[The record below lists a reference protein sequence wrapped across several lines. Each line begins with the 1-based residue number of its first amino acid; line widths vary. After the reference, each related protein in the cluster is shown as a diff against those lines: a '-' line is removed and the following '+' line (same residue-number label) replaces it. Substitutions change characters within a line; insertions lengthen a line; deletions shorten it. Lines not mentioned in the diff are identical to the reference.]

1 MKIKLLLPYFFLLF
15 LLLSTLQA
23 RALPY
28 QQTQPS
34 TSDTLKTGKAIV
46 KGRITQADTKEPVP
60 FANVFINNTTLG
72 TTSDE
77 QGYYT
82 LPGVPLGNAELI
94 VSYVGFTPY
103 KRTIRTESISTLTL
117 DISLSP
123 VEQVLGEVQVQ
134 AKQDKTWQRIYRRF
148 ERNILGETVNAPLC
162 KILNPWVLDFNETET
177 TLTATA
183 TQPLEIE
190 NRALGYKLIYYL
202 KQFELSKTGALYL
215 GETKFEELKAENT
228 REEQRWKK
236 NRRDAYMGSI
246 RHFFKSLM
254 DNTWEEEGFLAYKVE
269 RDPIENVQ
277 SMHRFL
283 SRETGNTLS
292 KLIPAKVL
300 FPGPFNFEKRMVF
313 PGKIEIIYIK
323 ANDRNSP
330 YKDAPFQV
338 SRIRIRKGFIE
349 LNSMGQAYDPSSYE
363 ITGYLVKEGVADMLP
378 FNYLPEGSLAAQDA
392 NTVAATSFLDSLQ
405 ARLVRWN
412 TLQAEQ
418 KIYLHL
424 DKNFYVSGEM
434 LWYSTYLVDAS
445 SHGLYPE
452 NQIAY
457 VDLISPDGKLVSH
470 QKVNVVE
477 GRAAGNIALS
487 TLLPTGVYR
496 LRAYTNWMQNAGPDY
511 FFDKPLEIYHIH
523 QKRPIATQNLSQ
535 TNNKALAVQFFP
547 EGGNL
552 VRSITSRVGF
562 KALGPN
568 GKGLAVKGSIL
579 DDEGNKIVSFES
591 NALGMGSFYFKPLPD
606 KKYQAVCESTTGSLT
621 TSLPEILPEGI
632 TLTASQPDSGKIVVK
647 ILSSTKYRQETITLV
662 GQTRGRIYYT
672 HDEKLNNGVA
682 FIEIPVAE
690 FPDGIC
696 QLTLFTAEGVPTCE
710 RLVFVHDAA
719 TEISVNIQ
727 ANKEK
732 YEPRERAEVDLAFSD
747 ASGNPIS
754 ATVSLA
760 VTDAQQIPPDST
772 QEHILSYLLLTSDL
786 KGYIETP
793 TYYFQGSQVGRL
805 EDLDNL
811 LLTQGWRR
819 FTWQPIIAGKRPPI
833 SYPNE
838 KGLVLSGQA
847 LTTSRKKVV
856 PLSNTKLTFIPL
868 DSTYAMPQETV
879 TRADG
884 RFTLPTYDFINTAT
898 VMYEAKDTK
907 GRKTKTTLLLDTLL
921 IPRITSPKFPIKT
934 LEVTHHALTY
944 LKSSRTRSQID
955 SAYAMFDTKMLE
967 EVVVKGKKVTQT
979 PNEFAGVSRL
989 HGEADDVL
997 IIDEKFPVASNI
1009 YEMISGRLAGVQVTR
1024 DAENPNAYNVK
1035 IRNSSSFNL
1044 STQPLYLMDGMPMP
1058 DEEGTALMS
1067 FNPMDVSR
1075 IEILKGASASM
1086 YGVRGGNGVIAI
1098 YTKKGKFASQMPS
1111 REGMEKIKV
1120 TGFDYPK
1127 EFYSPDYEVEK
1138 DENVKPDHRAT
1149 VYWQPLLYTDEN
1161 GKAKISFSNTDITTS
1176 MEIRIEGMSATGDP
1190 IIKTVILGK

>member
-1 MKIKLLLPYFFLLF
+1 MITKLLLYYSFFLWLF
-15 LLLSTLQA
+15 LSTHNA
-23 RALPY
+23 RALSY
-28 QQTQPS
+28 QQSQPVAA
-34 TSDTLKTGKAIV
+34 DTLKTGSV
-46 KGRITQADTKEPVP
+46 KGRITQADNGEPIP
-60 FANVFINNTTLG
+60 FANVFLNNSTVG

-82 LPGVPLGNAELI
+82 LPGVPLGNSELI

-103 KRTIRTESISTLTL
+103 KRALRTESISTLEL
-117 DISLSP
+117 NISLSP
-123 VEQVLGEVQVQ
+123 VEQVLGEVRVQ
-134 AKQDKTWQRIYRRF
+134 AKQDKTWQRLYRRF

-162 KILNPWVLDFNETET
+162 KILNPWVLEFNETES

-246 RHFFKSLM
+246 RHFFKSLI
-254 DNTWEEEGFLAYKVE
+254 DNTWEAEGFLAYKVE

-283 SRETGNTLS
+283 SQETGNTLS

-338 SRIRIRKGFIE
+338 SRIRIRKAFIE

-363 ITGYLVKEGVADMLP
+363 LTGYLVKEGVADMLP
-378 FNYLPEGSLAAQDA
+378 FDYLPAGSLAAQDA
-392 NTVAATSFLDSLQ
+392 NAVAATSFLDSLQ

-434 LWYSTYLVDAS
+434 LWYSAYLVDAS

-452 NQIAY
+452 SQVAY
-457 VDLISPDGKLVSH
+457 IDLISPEGKQINQ
-470 QKVNVVE
+470 QKIKVID
-477 GRAAGNIALS
+477 GRAAGNLALP

-496 LRAYTNWMQNAGPDY
+496 LRAYTNWMQNAAPDY
-511 FFDKPLEIYHIH
+511 FFDKPIEIYHIH
-523 QKRPIATQNLSQ
+523 QKQPIATQNLAQ
-535 TNNKALAVQFFP
+535 TTSKALAVQFFP

-552 VRSITSRVGF
+552 VRNIASRVGF

-568 GKGLAVKGSIL
+568 GKGLAIKGTVM
-579 DDEGNKIVSFES
+579 DEEGNKIVSFES
-591 NALGMGSFYFKPLPD
+591 NALGMGSFYFKPLPG
-606 KKYQAVCESTTGSLT
+606 KKYQAVCESTAGSLIT
-621 TSLPEILPEGI
+621 ALPEIQAEGI
-632 TLTASQPDSGKIVVK
+632 TLTASLPDSGKVEVK
-647 ILSSTKYRQETITLV
+647 ILSSSKYRQETITLV

-672 HDEKLNNGVA
+672 HDEKLTNGVA
-682 FIEIPVAE
+682 FIEIPIAK

-696 QLTLFTAEGVPTCE
+696 QLTLFTSEGKPLCE
-710 RLVFVHDAA
+710 RLLFVHDNG
-719 TEISVNIQ
+719 TEVSVNLQ
-727 ANKEK
+727 ANQEK
-732 YEPRERAEVDLAFSD
+732 YEPREPAEIELTFSD
-747 ASGNPIS
+747 ASGNPVA
-754 ATVSLA
+754 ATVSLS

-786 KGYIETP
+786 KGYIESP
-793 TYYFQGSQVGRL
+793 SYYFQGNQVGRP

-819 FTWQPIIAGKRPPI
+819 FTWQPIIAGQRAPV
-833 SYPNE
+833 SYANE
-838 KGLVLSGQA
+838 KGLVISGQA
-847 LTTSRKKVV
+847 LTTSRKKVL
-856 PLSNTKLTFIPL
+856 PLSNTKLTFIPIDTL
-868 DSTYAMPQETV
+868 YSMPQETT

-884 RFTLPTYDFINTAT
+884 RFVLPTYDFMNTAT
-898 VMYEAKDTK
+898 VMYEAKDAK
-907 GRKTKTTLLLDTLL
+907 SRKTEATLQLDTML
-921 IPRITSPKFPIKT
+921 IPKIMPPKFPVKN
-934 LEVTHHALTY
+934 LDVTSYALTY
-944 LKSSRTRSQID
+944 IKSARTRSQID

-967 EVVVKGKKVTQT
+967 EVVVKGKKVTPT
-979 PNEFAGVSRL
+979 PSESAGVHRL
-989 HGEADDVL
+989 HSQADDVL
-997 IIDEKFPVASNI
+997 IIDEKFPTASNI
-1009 YEMISGRLAGVQVTR
+1009 YELFSGRLAGVQVTR

-1035 IRNSSSFNL
+1035 IRNASSFNS
-1044 STQPLYLMDGMPMP
+1044 STQPLYLMDGMPIQ
-1058 DEEGTALMS
+1058 DLEGTALMS

-1098 YTKKGKFASQMPS
+1098 YTKKGKFSAQMPTT
-1111 REGMEKIKV
+1111 EGMKKIQV
-1120 TGFDYPK
+1120 TGFNYPR

-1138 DENVKPDHRAT
+1138 EENVKPDHRAT
-1149 VYWQPLLYTDEN
+1149 LYWEPLLYTDEN
-1161 GKAKISFSNTDITTS
+1161 GKANISFSNSDVTS
-1176 MEIRIEGMSATGDP
+1176 TMEIRIEGISATGHP
-1190 IIKTVILGK
+1190 ILKTVILGK